1 MLMAYIIILLF
12 GLLFGS
18 FLNVCIYR
26 IPRVHLT
33 LNEHSF
39 QSLRALADQPQHQQQ
54 SNFVKKIVYGSLV
67 SLLQFLGLHP
77 GLFESTLPANVLTKL
92 TALKDQDF
100 VTLNDFAAA
109 LESQLD
115 PDQFDRYGD
124 LIFHHA
130 ISKPESIVLPASHC
144 PACQTPIN
152 PWDNIPVLSFLLLQG
167 KCRAC
172 GARISWRYPLIELLT
187 ALLFIACV
195 HQWGFAPQTFVYWP
209 FLAALIVIS
218 FIDLDHRLIPN
229 VISVP
234 GIAIG
239 LLLSPLLPIVWHESL
254 AGILVGAGIIKITGD
269 IGKRVFKKDAMG
281 GGDVK
286 LMAMIGAFL
295 GWKMVFLTLFFGSI
309 TGAVIGIVWKL
320 FTGKEYIPF
329 GPFLSIGALFSLFFG
344 HPFLLWYW
352 SQISSP

>member
-1 MLMAYIIILLF
+1 MLMAYVVILLF

-18 FLNVCIYR
+18 FLNVCIHR

-33 LNEHSF
+33 LSDDSF
-39 QSLRALADQPQHQQQ
+39 QRLRALAGPPQPQQQPH
-54 SNFVKKIVYGSLV
+54 FVKKIVCGGFI

-77 GLFESTLPANVLTKL
+77 GSFETRLPSEVLTKL
-92 TALKDQDF
+92 TALKNQDF

-115 PDQFDRYGD
+115 PQQFDRYGD
-124 LIFHHA
+124 LIFQHT
-130 ISKPESIVLPASHC
+130 ISRPESIVLPASHC
-144 PACQTPIN
+144 PTCHTPIN

-187 ALLFIACV
+187 ALLFSACA
-195 HQWGFAPQTFVYWP
+195 HQWGLVPQTFVYWA

-229 VISVP
+229 IISVP

-239 LLLSPLLPIVWHESL
+239 LLVSPLLPIEWNESL
-254 AGILVGAGIIKITGD
+254 AGLLVGAGIIKIAGD
-269 IGKRVFKKDAMG
+269 IGKYVFKKDAMG

-309 TGAVIGIVWKL
+309 IGAAIGIVWKL

-329 GPFLSIGALFSLFFG
+329 GPFLSVGAVFSLFFG
-344 HPFLLWYW
+344 HQFLLWYW
-352 SQISSP
+352 GQISSP